1 MPTRRRNG
9 QILLLLGVG
18 GWGPRRGHPGS
29 LFFLP
34 QGEKSLWNRNSS
46 CCRWGKWGLG
56 GVSAMPEAAIKA
68 QTANNSHS
76 GNLLKSYILSC
87 RHFGKEIHFP
97 WPLILVLLFQTSAA
111 PTTATCQ
118 PLPRGSPASLKGQ
131 WGPGNTFPLKQ
142 MIFLGAVDKPY
153 YRDFSGDSR
162 TLFCLLFF
170 FITKVVQACYKQSGH
185 GELYK
190 EKCNSGPIF
199 FLWVVPSAPRPLRN
213 DLSYFP
219 CAHCNA
225 PCGCWLTAL
234 QFLKPDVIVPQ
245 AVHWNCLVFIT
256 ASITDI
262 FGVNIHASNTSI
274 F

>member
-1 MPTRRRNG
+1 MNAWRNEQFWIPQHLNHLPWCFDVPSLWSLLPRTFLRILVSSDCKQNPKGGETARTMPTRRRNG

-162 TLFCLLFF
+162 TLFCLLLFF
-170 FITKVVQACYKQSGH
+170 FYYKG
-185 GELYK
+185 
-190 EKCNSGPIF
+190 
-199 FLWVVPSAPRPLRN
+199 
-213 DLSYFP
+213 
-219 CAHCNA
+219 
-225 PCGCWLTAL
+225 
-234 QFLKPDVIVPQ
+234 
-245 AVHWNCLVFIT
+245 
-256 ASITDI
+256 
-262 FGVNIHASNTSI
+262 NTSLL
-274 F
+274 